1 MTQPDDLRSISQS
14 ALDGFAQSVNDEA
27 TQINDA
33 VNVLTPYIQQLVD
46 GQSVQLQPA
55 DVEAVSNALSGLTGS
70 VDNLQGLEPPHVE
83 AT

>member
-1 MTQPDDLRSISQS
+1 
-14 ALDGFAQSVNDEA
+14 
-27 TQINDA
+27 